1 MRTFALIEQIGNDRR
16 VVQIYNNSSLQ
27 EAEIRIKQF
36 ANKLNCNQ
44 KIIWVDEL
52 MFKLLSSDGTTQ
64 KYMIM
69 EKVD

>member
-1 MRTFALIEQIGNDRR
+1 MRTFALIEQIGNDRI

-44 KIIWVDEL
+44 KIIWMDKL
-52 MFKLLSSDGTTQ
+52 AFKLLSSNGVTQ
-64 KYMIM
+64 KYTIM
-69 EKVD
+69 EKFD

>member
-16 VVQIYNNSSLQ
+16 VVQIYNNSSLY

-52 MFKLLSSDGTTQ
+52 VFKLLSSNGVTQ